1 MSGSENLKLSKNLT
15 GRDWRDD
22 DTFTFHMTQLATD
35 PVQLGD
41 SAIPAD
47 VVFDYGDQ
55 SNNAATGSFGDIQ
68 FTQPGT
74 YTFYIGEVT
83 TGEAASLPGV
93 TYSQASYQVT
103 VVLTDNGN
111 GTMASSV
118 TMMQVRDDGGTT
130 VSEAVDNK
138 VAAFTNTYNVDG
150 TSASFTL
157 DKNYTDNSG
166 AKRVED
172 GDFSVR
178 LTAVG
183 GYATDEGAPTDGSSY
198 SIPSDDVPMPKQTE
212 FFNTGLRFTVAGI
225 PFDGNDVG
233 NTYVYRVAE
242 VQRGEAN
249 MTYDKNSYEVSI
261 SVAEVE
267 DSTGATAVVPTVTL
281 PDGGITFNNTFNPGA
296 AGLDNLGGNKM
307 LKGRDM
313 LPDET
318 FGFTLT
324 PTGDTV
330 QAVTDGIVTM
340 ADPTATVSG
349 LKNGEGQNFTF
360 GRLTFSRA
368 GTYTFTITETQHNG
382 AALPEDGTNG
392 MTYDRHTC
400 NVTVTVGLNDQNNLA
415 VTGINYGAA
424 EVNNNFVNTYTA
436 SYSYGTSTSG
446 GLDVSKKLN
455 GRNMLQGE
463 FGFTIAGA
471 NSQLEGAVSANE
483 ADDKLTGSDKS
494 FSNGAADNGVANV
507 MNKLRSLTFNQ
518 ADAGKTFVYMV
529 SETRGNLPQVTYD
542 ANTYTVAIVV
552 SDDGDSTMHTNTT
565 VYNKDGGVV
574 SEGVWDDHA
583 TEGNTV
589 ATVSFVNTYDPNEA
603 SLTDDAGTALSVNKR
618 VTGAPTDADFN
629 FTLLLTGQPEGS
641 TVGGL
646 TEEPD
651 EEGTTYNV
659 AHAQVTENF
668 TADDVANGTVH
679 GASFGDLTFDKPGTY
694 TFLVVEDE
702 AQGEG
707 ASNNWPAGWTYNDS
721 VRHIQVVVTDVN
733 PDYDPVNPSD
743 EEPMYDGNLYID
755 SVSRN
760 PVTFTNSYDH
770 GNVTLQGDTALQ
782 VKKAVTGHTT
792 DADFSFTL
800 KPVEAEGVNWE
811 TVEYDGA
818 ALNAAINDG
827 FTTEADLGTDNAK
840 AASFGAITFTEP
852 GTYQFTVTE
861 DQAHD
866 GEDDPAG
873 WTYDKATPTITVTV
887 SEKNAD
893 DQYDGQL
900 HATVTTDMAPN
911 TDPVL
916 FTNTY
921 TGNGELDGA
930 ANLVVTKNLV
940 GRGWTADDEFT
951 FSIAAGDEATQQAID
966 AGNVTL
972 PDSPIAINA
981 KTENHAKA
989 FGNIQFSGSGEHT
1002 YTFIVKENVPEGAN
1016 ADNVWTLDNLTYD
1029 NSSKTVTVRV
1039 KDNDSGELT
1048 AEVVDESSDELTF
1061 TNVYYNPDE
1070 AKSADT
1076 KQGDVVVDETGE
1088 TAGVGDTIHYEIAWA
1103 NNAVD
1108 DNGVPVAAKVVV
1120 SDTIPEH
1127 TSLVENSASADPA
1140 ADSIVV
1146 NDGVITWT
1154 FDNQLPGATGT
1165 VSFDVT
1171 VDESAGGTDVTNT
1184 ATVIVNDHQVGT
1196 NEVTTSIPGKSMTDE
1211 TPDNGLMV
1219 GDVLDFEI
1227 TYKNTSDK
1235 AATVTVTDTL
1245 PIDLTYVGVTGQTPD
1260 PQVDGQKLVWSI
1272 EGVAPDTKG
1281 TITFQARVNEHATTV
1296 DIPAQNTA
1304 YVKVGDNTYKTNTTT
1319 GGDKPATGD
1328 LSITKHVTANQGATI
1343 NANKDFGFT
1352 IDITDSAGNKLTG
1365 TYVVTGVDDVT
1376 EVTFNNGQG
1385 PISLKHGETA
1395 TIKGLPEGSEYTV
1408 TEASAGEG
1416 YVQTAPAD
1424 AEGNAV
1430 PATGS
1435 IPVGEDNASVTFEN
1449 AYTPG
1454 GADFDPVT
1462 EDLSVTKVMAGN
1474 GEGDEMKLDGYT
1486 FELNVA
1492 NNDVDHAAE
1501 GFTVNGSTQDTSDSE
1516 GVVDFDGTSITFTQV
1531 GTYTVTVKEVLPADD
1546 NNTMDGVQSNNV
1558 TYDTHSFTYTV
1569 NVTDTDFDGKLE
1581 ANVDAGSVSEGEGTF
1596 TNVYYNPDEAK
1607 ESTDS
1612 TPETGVQVGDQLTYT
1627 VDYVNTTDQTA
1638 DVTIVDVVPTEITVD
1653 ATSIDPNPASF
1664 DPETNTI
1671 TWVIEDV
1678 PAYDGGVVTFTGTV
1692 NESAIQDGTIENQ
1705 ASLKIGENGSEF
1717 WTNKVTDKV
1726 ATGGLSVAKTVQVDP
1741 STGLEVDENKEFDFT
1756 LTMLDASGEPL
1767 TGTYTLTKYHGLD
1780 ADEPTTIT
1788 FDENGTYTFTLKD
1801 KESVGIEGLPEG
1813 ATYIVTEN
1821 LDNAEG
1827 GEDYGYTQT
1836 SPKDGKPNTGTI
1848 VKDTFVSAPFTNSY
1862 GAAPTDVDAVPA
1874 GFAITK
1880 VLEGKDWNG
1889 DSFTFQLS
1897 KVSFNG
1903 DTSEQALASMPMPA
1917 DATKTVSEATDETEV
1932 GGQVYDSATF
1942 DFGAMQFSVAGTY
1955 VYQVTE
1961 VAPTADDPA
1970 YNAGITYDTNPVTV
1984 TITVTDRDQH
1994 GASTG
1999 KLHATAIVANDPIVN
2014 TYDTG
2019 EVNVDAQGGLQILK
2033 NLKGHDIVGDMFGFT
2048 LTATSDDAKAKFG
2061 EEGKVVLTSGALMA
2075 ETGENAGIA
2084 SETIPL
2090 QTGLEFDKSDVGK
2103 EFIFTVAETRGGD
2116 TALGYVNDTHEYKV
2130 QFVVSD
2136 DAQGTLKVETYV
2148 DDVLVDTDTAAA
2160 KSRAM
2165 TPVTLTFNNS
2175 YDAGQTGIGGD
2186 GQVVL
2191 NATKTLTNRDMIAGE
2206 FTFNVTDKND
2216 AVVTTG
2222 TNAAA
2227 TDGVAGAITFDPIT
2241 YTTDRLNAAVA
2252 NGSAEISRD
2261 EQTGNTIYTFVYDV
2275 TEATPVYEG
2284 VTPVQST
2291 FSVKITVIDNGQGE
2305 LTASITYPNGSNDN
2319 LAFTNVYGNGEGG
2332 TAKIAISG
2340 KKDYVVASPANNAP
2354 SIVGQYTFTLTGVDK
2369 ATGNPLPAELMPDT
2383 KEIVL
2388 DGTYGV
2394 NFGTI
2399 TYTMENVFG
2408 AEQDQTGEGDI
2419 ATMAESPERTRTF
2432 VYTVAETGKVEG
2444 VDNDATPS
2452 KSIEVKVTDNGDG
2465 TITAT
2470 KSTDGDATDFTFT
2483 NTYSVDPKDSSLTG
2497 DGGFTISKVLH
2508 SNTGREIAD
2517 GVFTFQLLNTEGR
2530 PVVEG
2535 SNVGNKVTMPAVH
2548 FEVPGTYNY
2557 TLVEVDAGA
2566 PSMEYD
2572 DAVYNVTAK
2581 VTDNGKGQLEVAWSI
2596 EDVTNNQVTF
2606 TNTYTAK
2613 ATSIIFN
2620 AAKMLDGR
2628 DLKEGEF
2635 TFELRE
2641 NGEAIATAT
2650 NTADGSIAF
2659 DPVEYTEPGE
2669 HDYEIVEI
2677 AGNDETITYDN
2688 TVYTVHVNVVDN
2700 TDTGKLDASDWS
2712 YGENGSP
2719 VFHNTYTEPP
2729 APDEVIPATGDAA
2742 VAAVA
2747 ATVTIGGTLVAAGY
2761 VTSKKRGE

>member
-1 MSGSENLKLSKNLT
+1 MDSTNAGSEGYAAAQAPFVNTYNPDPAVVTEGTDTGLKVTKQVNGASTDVDFGFTLKLTSGDATAVT
-15 GRDWRDD
+15 GLD
-22 DTFTFHMTQLATD
+22 
-35 PVQLGD
+35 
-41 SAIPAD
+41 
-47 VVFDYGDQ
+47 
-55 SNNAATGSFGDIQ
+55 SNNAAQ
-68 FTQPGT
+68 
-74 YTFYIGEVT
+74 
-83 TGEAASLPGV
+83 
-93 TYSQASYQVT
+93 
-103 VVLTDNGN
+103 
-111 GTMASSV
+111 
-118 TMMQVRDDGGTT
+118 
-130 VSEAVDNK
+130 
-138 VAAFTNTYNVDG
+138 
-150 TSASFTL
+150 
-157 DKNYTDNSG
+157 
-166 AKRVED
+166 
-172 GDFSVR
+172 
-178 LTAVG
+178 
-183 GYATDEGAPTDGSSY
+183 
-198 SIPSDDVPMPKQTE
+198 
-212 FFNTGLRFTVAGI
+212 
-225 PFDGNDVG
+225 
-233 NTYVYRVAE
+233 
-242 VQRGEAN
+242 
-249 MTYDKNSYEVSI
+249 
-261 SVAEVE
+261 
-267 DSTGATAVVPTVTL
+267 
-281 PDGGITFNNTFNPGA
+281 
-296 AGLDNLGGNKM
+296 
-307 LKGRDM
+307 
-313 LPDET
+313 
-318 FGFTLT
+318 
-324 PTGDTV
+324 
-330 QAVTDGIVTM
+330 
-340 ADPTATVSG
+340 ATVSD
-349 LKNGEGQNFTF
+349 NFAEGESKEALF
-360 GRLTFSRA
+360 GTLTFSK
-368 GTYTFTITETQHNG
+368 
-382 AALPEDGTNG
+382 
-392 MTYDRHTC
+392 
-400 NVTVTVGLNDQNNLA
+400 
-415 VTGINYGAA
+415 TG
-424 EVNNNFVNTYTA
+424 
-436 SYSYGTSTSG
+436 
-446 GLDVSKKLN
+446 
-455 GRNMLQGE
+455 
-463 FGFTIAGA
+463 
-471 NSQLEGAVSANE
+471 
-483 ADDKLTGSDKS
+483 
-494 FSNGAADNGVANV
+494 
-507 MNKLRSLTFNQ
+507 
-518 ADAGKTFVYMV
+518 VYV
-529 SETRGNLPQVTYD
+529 
-542 ANTYTVAIVV
+542 
-552 SDDGDSTMHTNTT
+552 
-565 VYNKDGGVV
+565 
-574 SEGVWDDHA
+574 
-583 TEGNTV
+583 
-589 ATVSFVNTYDPNEA
+589 F
-603 SLTDDAGTALSVNKR
+603 
-618 VTGAPTDADFN
+618 
-629 FTLLLTGQPEGS
+629 
-641 TVGGL
+641 
-646 TEEPD
+646 
-651 EEGTTYNV
+651 
-659 AHAQVTENF
+659 QVTE
-668 TADDVANGTVH
+668 
-679 GASFGDLTFDKPGTY
+679 
-694 TFLVVEDE
+694 
-702 AQGEG
+702 
-707 ASNNWPAGWTYNDS
+707 
-721 VRHIQVVVTDVN
+721 
-733 PDYDPVNPSD
+733 
-743 EEPMYDGNLYID
+743 
-755 SVSRN
+755 
-760 PVTFTNSYDH
+760 
-770 GNVTLQGDTALQ
+770 
-782 VKKAVTGHTT
+782 
-792 DADFSFTL
+792 
-800 KPVEAEGVNWE
+800 
-811 TVEYDGA
+811 
-818 ALNAAINDG
+818 
-827 FTTEADLGTDNAK
+827 DLG
-840 AASFGAITFTEP
+840 
-852 GTYQFTVTE
+852 Q
-861 DQAHD
+861 D
-866 GEDDPAG
+866 GLDDPAG
-873 WTYDKATPTITVTV
+873 WTYDTSVETITVNV
-887 SEKNAD
+887 RNLNSEN
-893 DQYDGQL
+893 QYDGVL
-900 HATVTTDMAPN
+900 HAYIEGNNPWFTNTYEAQPVTLDGDTALQIQKTVTGRDSDATFDFIFTPIVDEQTSQEAWDANVETDAADHDWKVSLTGIKVDQPSVADFYGITFN
-911 TDPVL
+911 DEGVYKFKASEVQAHDGVNDPAGWTYDTAEPTVTVTVEDNGQGQL
-916 FTNTY
+916 VASVDYADRGVDLNDDGVNDAVRFTNTY
-921 TGNGELDGA
+921 TGNGVLDGA
-930 ANLVVTKNLV
+930 TNLVVTKKLV
-940 GRGWTADDEFT
+940 GRDWAADDEFT

-1002 YTFIVKENVPEGAN
+1002 YTFIVKEKVPEGAN
-1016 ADNVWTLDNLTYD
+1016 ADNGWTLDNLTYD
-1029 NSSKTVTVRV
+1029 NSSKKVTVHV
-1039 KDNDSGELT
+1039 TDNGSGKLT
-1048 AEVVDESSDELTF
+1048 AEVVGEFSDELTF

-1070 AKSADT
+1070 AKTADT
-1076 KQGDVVVDETGE
+1076 MQDDVVVDETGE

-1171 VDESAGGTDVTNT
+1171 VDESAGGTDVTNI

-1196 NEVTTSIPGKSMTDE
+1196 NEVTTSIPGKTMTDE

-1219 GDVLDFEI
+1219 GDVFDFEI

-1245 PIDLTYVGVTGQTPD
+1245 PIDLTYVGVTGQTPE
-1260 PQVDGQKLVWSI
+1260 PQVDGQKLVWNI

-1304 YVKVGDNTYKTNTTT
+1304 YVTVGDNTYKTNTTT

-1343 NANKDFGFT
+1343 NTNKDFGFT

-1365 TYVVTGVDDVT
+1365 TYVVTGMDDVT
-1376 EVTFNNGQG
+1376 EVTFNDGQG
-1385 PISLKHGETA
+1385 SISLKHGETA
-1395 TIKGLPEGSEYTV
+1395 TIEGLPEGSKYTV
-1408 TEASAGEG
+1408 TETPAGEG

-1435 IPVGEDNASVTFEN
+1435 IPVGENNASVTFEN

-1454 GADFDPVT
+1454 GTDFDPVT
-1462 EDLSVTKVMAGN
+1462 DDLSVTKVMAGN

-1653 ATSIDPNPASF
+1653 ATSINPNPASF

-1741 STGLEVDENKEFDFT
+1741 ATGLEVDENKEFDFT
-1756 LTMLDASGEPL
+1756 LEMKDASGQPL
-1767 TGTYTLTKYHGLD
+1767 NGSYTLTKYHGLD

-1788 FDENGTYTFTLKD
+1788 FTDGEASFTLKHN
-1801 KESVGIEGLPEG
+1801 ESVGIAGLPEG
-1813 ATYIVTEN
+1813 ATYTVAEN
-1821 LDNAEG
+1821 LDSAEG
-1827 GEDYGYTQT
+1827 GEDFGYTQT
-1836 SPKDGKPNTGTI
+1836 APADGQPNTGTI
-1848 VKDTFVSAPFTNSY
+1848 AAGTSVSAPFTNSY
-1862 GAAPTDVDAVPA
+1862 GAASTDGDAVPA

-1880 VLEGKDWNG
+1880 VLEGKDWDG

-1903 DTSEQALASMPMPA
+1903 DASEEALASMPMPA
-1917 DATKTVSEATDETEV
+1917 DATKTVSEATGETEV
-1932 GGQVYDSATF
+1932 DGQVCDSATF

-1970 YNAGITYDTNPVTV
+1970 YNAGITYDTHPVTV
-1984 TITVTDRDQH
+1984 TITVTDRDDT

-1999 KLHATAIVANDPIVN
+1999 KLSATAIVANDPIVN

-2061 EEGKVVLTSGALMA
+2061 EEDKVVHTSGALMT

-2090 QTGLEFDKSDVGK
+2090 PTSLVFDKSDVGK
-2103 EFIFTVAETRGGD
+2103 EFIFSVAETKGGD
-2116 TALGYVNDTHEYKV
+2116 TALGYANDPHEYKV

-2136 DAQGTLKVETYV
+2136 DAQGTLTVQTYV

-2160 KSRAM
+2160 QSRAM

-2186 GQVVL
+2186 GQAVL
-2191 NATKTLTNRDMIAGE
+2191 SATKTLTNRDMIARE
-2206 FTFNVTDKND
+2206 FTFKVNDKND
-2216 AVVTTG
+2216 VVVTTG

-2227 TDGVAGAITFDPIT
+2227 ADGVAGAISFDPII
-2241 YTTDRLNAAVA
+2241 YTTDSLNDAVA
-2252 NGSAEISRD
+2252 DGSAEISRD

-2284 VTPVQST
+2284 VTPVQDT
-2291 FSVKITVIDNGQGE
+2291 FSVKVTVTDNGQGQ

-2340 KKDYVVASPANNAP
+2340 KKDYVVASPANKAP

-2419 ATMAESPERTRTF
+2419 ATMAESPVRTRTF

-2483 NTYSVDPKDSSLTG
+2483 NTYSVDPKDSSLTV
-2497 DGGFTISKVLH
+2497 DGGFTISKVLN

-2517 GVFTFQLLNTEGR
+2517 GVFTFRLLNTEGQ
-2530 PVVEG
+2530 PVVEA
-2535 SNVGNKVTMPAVH
+2535 SNVGNTVTMPAVH
-2548 FEVPGTYNY
+2548 FEAPGTYNY

-2581 VTDNGKGQLEVAWSI
+2581 VKDNGKGQLEVAWSI
-2596 EDVTNNQVTF
+2596 EDVTDNQVTF

-2659 DPVEYTEPGE
+2659 DAVEYTEPGE

-2747 ATVTIGGTLVAAGY
+2747 ATVAIGGTLVAAGY